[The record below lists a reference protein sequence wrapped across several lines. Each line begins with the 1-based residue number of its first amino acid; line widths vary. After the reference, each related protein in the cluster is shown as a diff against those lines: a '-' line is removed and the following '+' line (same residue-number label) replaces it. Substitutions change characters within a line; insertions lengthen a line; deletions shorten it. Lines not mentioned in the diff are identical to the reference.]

1 MGRIGRSGRQET
13 EARTGQDRAL
23 RLSLSLQLPL
33 LLSLPLPLSL
43 PPPLPMPPPRK
54 NSNFRTKSCYFQF
67 LGF

>member
-1 MGRIGRSGRQET
+1 MGRIGRSGGQET

-43 PPPLPMPPPRK
+43 PPPLPMPPPRENLK
-54 NSNFRTKSCYFQF
+54 FRPKSCYFQF